1 MSFWLNINSFQDL
14 NIFIVGHF
22 STYATKTTICK
33 EKFHF
38 CPMQSF
44 LGESYYVFRG
54 IVLGEEGNM
63 TPLKTTVWEA
73 SLNPA

>member
-1 MSFWLNINSFQDL
+1 
-14 NIFIVGHF
+14 
-22 STYATKTTICK
+22 
-33 EKFHF
+33 
-38 CPMQSF
+38 MQSF

-73 SLNPA
+73 SLNPAEVTSWKLFSLGKF